1 MLQAAICLANSGTK
15 PAPKVKDKSSVIAS
29 AERPNLEDI
38 IHSRQRLSQF
48 MQLNIMVFP
57 VIRTVKLYN
66 PNDLDQALY
75 NLCAVLEFFFTCR
88 AVPFFG
94 RGWDEEKVFWLM

>member
-1 MLQAAICLANSGTK
+1 
-15 PAPKVKDKSSVIAS
+15 
-29 AERPNLEDI
+29 
-38 IHSRQRLSQF
+38 
-48 MQLNIMVFP
+48 MVFP
-57 VIRTVKLYN
+57 VFRTVKLYN

-94 RGWDEEKVFWLM
+94 RGWDEEKGFLVYVNIYCKRRSRVSIKQCVFGA